1 MGLFY
6 SQTPENPE
14 LTTEKIY
21 ALEQN
26 IWLFI
31 KEQEENIKNLFND
44 ESYVQQNIEYKIDE
58 QNNNIIK
65 ENENPLK
72 AIEDY
77 SIQWSIQGNNKINST
92 NCHLTFFNIGALL
105 GDKGLLYIIS
115 QFYYFFSKIPTENR
129 ENTAI
134 NRDIETCL
142 NYIDSGNIQELNIKW
157 RTNLNEDSL
166 MELRMAKDFLIN
178 LFHEKITSDIFDKIS
193 NNLFS
198 KIIGKCKSFFNGVS
212 RIIAVLSFFF
222 PSDSQNKCKEEN
234 EYLKRKNAIN
244 KYHLPKILLKNI
256 NLEFFSKN
264 NIFILASDD
273 NTIPLKNLGVAFV
286 GGYINGL
293 GEMGRARKLI
303 ENDTD
308 GFWTGTDSNNNN
320 KTLYKFYYDKINEID
335 SFFER
340 NRDIIERIN
349 KGMNSN
355 DEYYIDLLAKQID
368 EINKNNLNGGII
380 DRMYNNSFKSST
392 IYSQNTQYTQYTQ
405 NTQYNPYNH
414 NNCLNQGSLSY
425 TVNSPS
431 IYNINDLRENLLL
444 NNIRE
449 QDGEERALECK
460 NIMSKQLNNIED
472 KKEENEDYNNFGYD
486 NDELQYK
493 EEEKEYF
500 LDNN

>member
-26 IWLFI
+26 IRLFI

-134 NRDIETCL
+134 NRDIDTCL

-244 KYHLPKILLKNI
+244 KYHLPKILLKKI
-256 NLEFFSKN
+256 NLEFFSEN

-320 KTLYKFYYDKINEID
+320 KTLYKFYYDKINEIN

-340 NRDIIERIN
+340 NKDIIERIN

-380 DRMYNNSFKSST
+380 DRINYNSFKSST

-414 NNCLNQGSLSY
+414 NNYLNQDSLSY
-425 TVNSPS
+425 TVNSPA
-431 IYNINDLRENLLL
+431 IYNNNALRENLLF
-444 NNIRE
+444 NNINE
-449 QDGEERALECK
+449 QDGEGRAYEYKYISRKLK
-460 NIMSKQLNNIED
+460 NKED
-472 KKEENEDYNNFGYD
+472 EKEENEDYNNFGYD